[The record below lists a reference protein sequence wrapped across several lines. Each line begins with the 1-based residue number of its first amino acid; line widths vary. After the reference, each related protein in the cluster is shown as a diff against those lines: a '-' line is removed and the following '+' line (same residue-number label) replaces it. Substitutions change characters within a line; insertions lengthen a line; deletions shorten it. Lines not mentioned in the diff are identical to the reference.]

1 MLKYNVSLLETRMD
15 RKEGNNLMYEKL
27 TAIVGTDRVKCNEQ
41 MKNHTTFRIGGPADF
56 YIESISTEELQNRNN
71 FV

>member
-1 MLKYNVSLLETRMD
+1 MLEDGIRMD
-15 RKEGNNLMYEKL
+15 RKEGIGLMYEKL
-27 TAIVGTDRVKCNEQ
+27 TAIVGTDRVKCDES

-56 YIESISTEELQNRNN
+56 YIESRSTKELQDILASYN